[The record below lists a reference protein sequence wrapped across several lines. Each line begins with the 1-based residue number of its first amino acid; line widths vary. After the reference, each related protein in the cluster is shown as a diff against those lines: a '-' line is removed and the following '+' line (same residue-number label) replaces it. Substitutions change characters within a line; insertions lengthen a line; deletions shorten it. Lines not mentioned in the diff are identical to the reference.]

1 MSNLHNIFSKVAIV
15 TDQMIAFGGADR
27 ELLSMLKI
35 FPKAE
40 IYTTIFHADQYPEL
54 TNKIHTTFAQKLTKI
69 FGRNFYRHL
78 KILNPFLYEN
88 MDLREYDLVIS
99 ISAGPAKSV
108 ITGIDQV
115 HVARVLTPPRS
126 LWDMELN
133 VRASRLKSLYKPLSQ
148 ILNTY
153 LRVWDYAIS
162 KRVDYWCVN
171 SKFIQKKV
179 EKTYGVNSEVI
190 YPGVEKSFYEKSK
203 ANEIKVVQ
211 DKYNLPK
218 EFFLVISRL
227 YDYKKVDVAI
237 RACIEAGKELYI
249 VGDGPD
255 RKYLEK
261 LSKGHSNIH
270 ILGYLPENEI
280 KILYQLAQC
289 FLFCGIEDFGLTPV
303 ESMASGTPVL
313 AYGYGGVTETVKGG
327 ISGEFFTQEKELVS
341 LLKNFSKSRYNEKEV
356 RKIADRFSEERFV
369 LNLKKYFL
377 EIYEKEKSIKAK

>member
-88 MDLREYDLVIS
+88 MDLRGYDLVIS

-126 LWDMELN
+126 LWEMELN

-153 LRVWDYAIS
+153 LRVWDYSIS

-203 ANEIKVVQ
+203 ANEIKIVQ
-211 DKYNLPK
+211 DKYNLAE

-356 RKIADRFSEERFV
+356 KKIADRFSEERFV

>member
-1 MSNLHNIFSKVAIV
+1 MSSLHNIFPKVAIV
-15 TDQMIAFGGADR
+15 TDQMTAFGGADR
-27 ELLSMLKI
+27 ELFSMLKI

-40 IYTTIFHADQYPEL
+40 IYTTIFHQDQYPTL
-54 TNKIHTTFAQKLTKI
+54 TNKVYTTFAQKLTQI

-88 MDLREYDLVIS
+88 MDLKGYDLVIS

-108 ITGIDQV
+108 ITGIDQI

-133 VRASRLKSLYKPLSQ
+133 IRASRLKSLYSPLSR

-179 EKTYGVNSEVI
+179 QKTYGVNSEVI
-190 YPGVEKSFYEKSK
+190 YPGVEKSFYEKK
-203 ANEIKVVQ
+203 EPNEIKIVQ
-211 DKYNLPK
+211 KKYNLPK
-218 EFFLVISRL
+218 EFFLVVSRL

-237 RACIEAGKELYI
+237 RACIEAEKELYI

-280 KILYQLAQC
+280 KIFYKLAQC
-289 FLFCGIEDFGLTPV
+289 FIFCGIEDFGLTPV
-303 ESMASGTPVL
+303 ESMASGTPVF
-313 AYGYGGVTETVKGG
+313 AYGYGGVTETVQSG
-327 ISGEFFTQEKELVS
+327 ISGEFFTKEEELFL
-341 LLKNFSKSRYNEKEV
+341 LLKNFSKSRYNEGEV
-356 RKIADRFSEERFV
+356 KKIYERFSERVFV

-377 EIYEKEKSIKAK
+377 NIYEKEKNIKTK